1 MREDREQG
9 TASRCKPAGVGLN
22 LREFPARRCSCNA
35 GGRARRYSRAY
46 ARGLAAAASL
56 DSTILGSR
64 IVNVGAVAGLALDRD
79 VAAHHPGETQEP
91 NIRLAETCLRADV
104 FTHPVVAQTGAIRS
118 QSMLLR
124 LVGSVDFAM
133 RRHPSRHI
141 RVVCIDKA
149 LRAVFRGRHN
159 NC

>member
-1 MREDREQG
+1 
-9 TASRCKPAGVGLN
+9 
-22 LREFPARRCSCNA
+22 
-35 GGRARRYSRAY
+35 
-46 ARGLAAAASL
+46 
-56 DSTILGSR
+56 
-64 IVNVGAVAGLALDRD
+64 VAGLALDRD

-133 RRHPSRHI
+133 RQHPSRHI

-149 LRAVFRGRHN
+149 LRAMFRGRHN
-159 NC
+159 NY